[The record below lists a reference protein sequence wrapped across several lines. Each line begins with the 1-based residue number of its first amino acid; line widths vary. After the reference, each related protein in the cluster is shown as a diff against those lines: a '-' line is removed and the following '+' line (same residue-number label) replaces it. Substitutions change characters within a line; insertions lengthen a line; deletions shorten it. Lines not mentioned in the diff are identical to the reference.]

1 MSKEDF
7 LIMRDISRKNHAERV
22 SKTPDRI
29 QFAINQFELNGI
41 AYTLKNPAN
50 GHFHAWDRRGILHQF
65 WASTGKIL
73 NSEKRGIR
81 NFVKLILR

>member
-7 LIMRDISRKNHAERV
+7 LIMRDISRKNHTERV

-41 AYTLKNPAN
+41 TYALKNPAN
-50 GHFHAWDRRGILHQF
+50 GHFHAWDRCGILHQF